1 MLKEIE
7 TALHSLEND
16 KTCKLVLMTSAGENF
31 CNGVD
36 YSSLVQSTGEKRR
49 VSAIELSKKLR

>member
-16 KTCKLVLMTSAGENF
+16 KTSKLVLLTSSSENF
-31 CNGVD
+31 CGGID
-36 YSSLVQSTGEKRR
+36 YSSLVQSTSEKRR
-49 VSAIELSKKLR
+49 IAAIELTKKLQ